1 VIVLAV
7 LAGGMLGAPARYL
20 ADRMIQARH
29 DSVFPWGTFAVN
41 MAGSAVLGFLL
52 GAQSHLGLPAAVFA
66 LVGTGFCGGLTTF
79 STFGYETLRLLEDG
93 ALGEA
98 GVNVV
103 GSLATAVLLA
113 WLGFRLAIALLSGH
127 RGLRVNAVFPVTA
140 GVSAVPSRPSAL
152 VPSANPAGLARR
164 VECRGSSAHQP
175 GATPAR
181 RPDCQHSQRG
191 RSRRPAVPAA

>member
-52 GAQSHLGLPAAVFA
+52 GAQAHLGLPSAAFA
-66 LVGTGFCGGLTTF
+66 LLGTGFCGGLTTF

-98 GVNVV
+98 GINVL
-103 GSLATAVLLA
+103 GSLAAGVLLA
-113 WLGFRLAIALLSGH
+113 WAGFRLAIALLPGRH
-127 RGLRVNAVFPVTA
+127 CYPVDPWRLCRPA
-140 GVSAVPSRPSAL
+140 RAACVGPIGWPSRP
-152 VPSANPAGLARR
+152 R
-164 VECRGSSAHQP
+164 
-175 GATPAR
+175 T
-181 RPDCQHSQRG
+181 
-191 RSRRPAVPAA
+191 